1 MCFNTLK
8 YMFFMKT
15 IVYQKYKL
23 FLSLKFVN
31 AKYIIL
37 KTLKYFF
44 SVGKEDKVPERRGG
58 AAG

>member
-15 IVYQKYKL
+15 IVKQKYKL

-37 KTLKYFF
+37 KNFKILFF
-44 SVGKEDKVPERRGG
+44 RGERG
-58 AAG
+58 

>member
-1 MCFNTLK
+1 
-8 YMFFMKT
+8 MKT